1 MSSARGGIYLSDKLP
16 PGAKHTMDRMC
27 AEWCVD
33 EDQGFNAAST
43 PGFRAMMAAATNDK
57 YDGCCDKSVK
67 THAAAM
73 ALEGQQECKAFHV
86 GLLADGVKPAASG
99 DLWSKNG
106 TALFGL
112 VSHGIR
118 RSMAKQHDGTV
129 KRKWEMVEKLSG
141 AVPCSDHRHTAAHIS
156 ELSLKA
162 WAATG
167 ISDPIDQIFVRVS
180 DNGANMIKGWES
192 GFQAPCVDHT
202 LELSANLYTHHPRI
216 APTLDKGR
224 GQVGYFNSSVI
235 GYNETTVGLH
245 ACQKAVSVPENALT
259 QDVKTRWRSTH
270 AMTNSLRIS
279 SEALLLYDVRN
290 PGAAKG
296 FVDNRFS
303 MEDWAINNQTAAVL
317 APLAG
322 ASQYLEGKSY
332 PTANLVLPS
341 MYGCIE
347 HMEPSSAVRQPW
359 DGKVIR
365 SSSLRPECQEAREE
379 VHADL
384 VRRWKTDIPE

>member
-1 MSSARGGIYLSDKLP
+1 M
-16 PGAKHTMDRMC
+16 
-27 AEWCVD
+27 
-33 EDQGFNAAST
+33 
-43 PGFRAMMAAATNDK
+43 
-57 YDGCCDKSVK
+57 
-67 THAAAM
+67 
-73 ALEGQQECKAFHV
+73 
-86 GLLADGVKPAASG
+86 
-99 DLWSKNG
+99 
-106 TALFGL
+106 
-112 VSHGIR
+112 
-118 RSMAKQHDGTV
+118 
-129 KRKWEMVEKLSG
+129 
-141 AVPCSDHRHTAAHIS
+141 
-156 ELSLKA
+156 
-162 WAATG
+162 
-167 ISDPIDQIFVRVS
+167 
-180 DNGANMIKGWES
+180 
-192 GFQAPCVDHT
+192 
-202 LELSANLYTHHPRI
+202 
-216 APTLDKGR
+216 
-224 GQVGYFNSSVI
+224 
-235 GYNETTVGLH
+235 
-245 ACQKAVSVPENALT
+245 PENALT

-332 PTANLVLPS
+332 PTVNLVLPS

-384 VRRWKTDIPE
+384 VRRWKTDIPEALKRYYMIATICDPRQKALRFPGLTSYERLCAREWFVSEYHALWGPAPQPAPAASCCRCSG